1 MKRTLLIITALL
13 LSCAALR
20 AQDTTRTA
28 PVDSTLLGR
37 DILSVLG
44 SGAQV
49 EQSST
54 IRQALQQYTLSNAE
68 KPISGYRI
76 RVFYDNGPQARVKSE
91 NIEQTLQKQFPEVLV
106 YRSFESPNYKVSIG
120 DFRSKDEALRIFNTI
135 KGPYPTAFIIKE
147 SINYPRYGHH
157 LSGTSAETAAE
168 AVTASDSDH
177 QADRDAGAGPGT
189 ART

>member
-1 MKRTLLIITALL
+1 MKRTILIITALL
-13 LSCAALR
+13 LSWAALW

-49 EQSST
+49 EQSNT

-120 DFRSKDEALRIFNTI
+120 DFRSKDEALRIFNAI
-135 KGPYPTAFIIKE
+135 KGTYPTAFIIKE
-147 SINYPRYGHH
+147 SINYPR
-157 LSGTSAETAAE
+157 
-168 AVTASDSDH
+168 
-177 QADRDAGAGPGT
+177 
-189 ART
+189 

>member
-1 MKRTLLIITALL
+1 M
-13 LSCAALR
+13 
-20 AQDTTRTA
+20 
-28 PVDSTLLGR
+28 
-37 DILSVLG
+37 
-44 SGAQV
+44 

-120 DFRSKDEALRIFNTI
+120 DFRSKDEALRIFNAI
-135 KGPYPTAFIIKE
+135 KGTYPTAFIIKE
-147 SINYPRYGHH
+147 SINYPR
-157 LSGTSAETAAE
+157 
-168 AVTASDSDH
+168 
-177 QADRDAGAGPGT
+177 
-189 ART
+189 